1 MAYAFLRGI
10 ALVIGQIGSA
20 KLAGLRRKKPVLL
33 FRIARNAQLDDA
45 LAQKLVFSG

>member
-33 FRIARNAQLDDA
+33 NFVLRETR
-45 LAQKLVFSG
+45 S